1 MTAPFAIAPEVLDW
15 LREDSDPSVRYFAL
29 RDLDGLGRDDPAL
42 QAARAAIM
50 SSKTVAGILGNQE
63 ADGHWLK
70 PGQFYTGK
78 YRSTVWQVL
87 VLAELGADGSD
98 PRIAKACAFI
108 LDTSLVHEQGGFSM
122 RGSLARGGQ
131 PGEVVPC
138 LTGNMVWALLRLGC
152 TDERLQA
159 GIDWIT
165 AYQRFD
171 DGDVAAPAGWPYD
184 RYTMCWGRHSCHM
197 GVVKAMKAL
206 AEIPDAQRS
215 DAVRTCLS
223 KAAEFML
230 IHHIHKRS
238 HDLARLSKPGWKK
251 FGFPLMYQTDILE
264 ILNLLLDLGYRDP
277 RMQEAVDLVAA
288 LEGEDGRWLL
298 ANSYNK
304 SMDIKIEKLG
314 APSKWITLKALTALK
329 RWADSDG
336 AARAA
341 A

>member
-29 RDLDGLGRDDPAL
+29 RDLDGLRPDDPAL

-50 SSKTVAGILGNQE
+50 SSDTVTAILGKQE
-63 ADGHWLK
+63 PDGHWLK

-78 YRSTVWQVL
+78 YRGTVWQVL
-87 VLAELGADGSD
+87 VLAELGADGGD
-98 PRIAKACAFI
+98 PRIRKACSFI
-108 LDTSLVHEQGGFSM
+108 LDASMDRKSGGFSAEGG
-122 RGSLARGGQ
+122 RNGGQ
-131 PGEVVPC
+131 PSSVIPC
-138 LTGNMVWALLRLGC
+138 LSGNMVWALLRLGC
-152 TDERLQA
+152 TDDRVEA
-159 GIDWIT
+159 GIDWI
-165 AYQRFD
+165 AGYQRFD
-171 DGDVAAPAGWPYD
+171 DGDVAAPTGWPYD
-184 RYTMCWGRHSCHM
+184 RYKMCWGRHSCHM

-215 DAVRTCLS
+215 AAVRTCLDN
-223 KAAEFML
+223 AAEFML

-238 HDLARLSKPGWKK
+238 HDLGRLSKPGWKK
-251 FGFPLMYQTDILE
+251 FGFPLMYQTDVLE

-277 RMQEAVDLVAA
+277 RMEEAVELVAA
-288 LEGEDGRWLL
+288 LQGEDGRWLL

-329 RWADSDG
+329 RWAESNG
-336 AARAA
+336 TARAA